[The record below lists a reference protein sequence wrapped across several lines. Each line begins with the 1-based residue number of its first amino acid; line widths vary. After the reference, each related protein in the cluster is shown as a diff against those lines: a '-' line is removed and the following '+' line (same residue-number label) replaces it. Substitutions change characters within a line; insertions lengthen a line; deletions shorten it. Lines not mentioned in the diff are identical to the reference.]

1 MTEGWPHLVEQ
12 WIAFVEGAGEPVCGV
27 GHSLG
32 GYLNFLAAARRPEL
46 FRAIVLLD
54 APIIGPIRGSMLGA
68 TKMLGVVDRVTPA
81 RGTRQRRSTWSTREE
96 AKAHFRGR
104 GVFRHFAEECLE
116 DYVSHGLAEAGAG
129 LRLKIDPLIEY
140 RIYRTIPHDMMKHL
154 ARLRVPAG
162 FIGGASSEVVQRVGL
177 AGMRS
182 RFILRKVPGGHL
194 FPFEHPRAAATLLAR
209 LLDELE
215 TSPRAS

>member
-1 MTEGWPHLVEQ
+1 VL
-12 WIAFVEGAGEPVCGV
+12 GV

-54 APIIGPIRGSMLGA
+54 APVIGAFRGGMLGA

-81 RGTRQRRSTWSTREE
+81 RLTRERRSTWATRQE
-96 AKAHFRGR
+96 AKAHFLTRKL
-104 GVFRHFAEECLE
+104 FENFKNECLD
-116 DYVSHGLAEAGAG
+116 DYVAHGLVEEGG
-129 LRLKIDPLIEY
+129 RLRLKIDPLIEY
-140 RIYRTIPHDMMKHL
+140 QIYRTIPHGMTRSL

-162 FIGGASSEVVQRVGL
+162 FIGGATSDVVRRVGL
-177 AGMRS
+177 AAMRR
-182 RFILRKVPGGHL
+182 RFILRKAPGGHL
-194 FPFEHPRAAATLLAR
+194 FPFEHPHAAATLLAR

-215 TSPRAS
+215 SSPRAS

>member
-1 MTEGWPHLVEQ
+1 MSE
-12 WIAFVEGAGEPVCGV
+12 
-27 GHSLG
+27 HSL
-32 GYLNFLAAARRPEL
+32 LAAL
-46 FRAIVLLD
+46 VLTYAVGL
-54 APIIGPIRGSMLGA
+54 L
-68 TKMLGVVDRVTPA
+68 LVV
-81 RGTRQRRSTWSTREE
+81 
-96 AKAHFRGR
+96 
-104 GVFRHFAEECLE
+104 
-116 DYVSHGLAEAGAG
+116 
-129 LRLKIDPLIEY
+129 I
-140 RIYRTIPHDMMKHL
+140 L

-162 FIGGASSEVVQRVGL
+162 FIGGASSEVVRRVGL